1 VFLMDELV
9 TSGRMRPF
17 PVHVDSP
24 MAVDATRIYSQ
35 YPDAHR
41 VSLLGLGG
49 RSLLHGKWVHFHR
62 TRAESETLNTLRG
75 PAVIIS
81 SSGMLSGGRILHHC
95 RIRLPKAENTLLVTG
110 YQAEGTL
117 GRALLDG
124 SRLVRIHKG
133 EVSVLAEV
141 TSLKGMS
148 GHADAGE
155 MLRWLSAV
163 ARPPLGIFVT
173 HGESNAAEALAAK
186 VTRERGFPARVPD
199 HGEEVELMARTE
211 GAGT

>member
-1 VFLMDELV
+1 
-9 TSGRMRPF
+9 
-17 PVHVDSP
+17 
-24 MAVDATRIYSQ
+24 
-35 YPDAHR
+35 
-41 VSLLGLGG
+41 
-49 RSLLHGKWVHFHR
+49 
-62 TRAESETLNTLRG
+62 RG

-124 SRLVRIHKG
+124 ARTVRIHKG

-155 MLRWLSAV
+155 MIRWLSDIKTKP
-163 ARPPLGIFVT
+163 RRIFLT
-173 HGESNAAEALAAK
+173 HGEPNAAHALAAR
-186 VTRERGFPARVPD
+186 VTRERGFATHVPE
-199 HGEEVELMARTE
+199 HGEEVELLADGV
-211 GAGT
+211 GA